1 MMPRRPDGRR
11 APRMMRAPACAV
23 CASKAAAQ
31 QQLVIL
37 TRSFAAAAKHVE
49 NARHDD
55 PARKC
60 AGAGWGHARW
70 AGCGAPCGGGRS
82 AAAPHA
88 GGRFGCVVACVRA
101 RGGLRR
107 PMRPWGGLRSA
118 AAPHV
123 SAGGVALENLRFLA
137 GFDGLRLLH
146 GRTASALIDTLFVS
160 PVQSGASIRLAL
172 RLLPQARNNN
182 P

>member
-55 PARKC
+55 PARKY
-60 AGAGWGHARW
+60 AGAGWGARTL
-70 AGCGAPCGGGRS
+70 GGMRHPVRRGGARLRC
-82 AAAPHA
+82 
-88 GGRFGCVVACVRA
+88 CVR
-101 RGGLRR
+101 
-107 PMRPWGGLRSA
+107 PCGGLRSA
-118 AAPHV
+118 ALLRASAGRAAAPHA

-137 GFDGLRLLH
+137 GFDGLRLPH
-146 GRTASALIDTLFVS
+146 GRTVSALMGLLFVS